1 MKIISNVGGF
11 MDDRNSVSR
20 DYGVRLHSDR
30 AVICNFGRIKTMKY
44 MRQIG
49 LIAVFASLPW
59 SAFAAAERFPGV
71 QMQLEELSDAAPLAD
86 TSSAVST
93 LELDVADSFE
103 SATVHEQVPNQAG
116 VIVPESHSPEAVADG
131 ENSQGKVVSQ
141 ELASLDV
148 VDTGTLNP
156 VQNPQTAPVVPMDTA
171 SLEVVDT
178 GTLRQVENQQPAAEV
193 VSTDAEDAVVLQSG
207 MDTSAPGEAG
217 ELNTDA
223 AHVDDR
229 QARNYKVMLPVNAV
243 AEKNE
248 GTDAVVAE
256 TGTGNGQPE
265 VASGGAASEEIIQ
278 LPYAVLLAIL
288 ALMSMITVAR
298 RKG

>member
-11 MDDRNSVSR
+11 MDDKISVTE
-20 DYGVRLHSDR
+20 DYAVRFHSDR
-30 AVICNFGRIKTMKY
+30 AVNCNCGHIKTMEY

-86 TSSAVST
+86 TSSAVSA
-93 LELDVADSFE
+93 LEPGVVDSFE
-103 SATVHEQVPNQAG
+103 SAAVQEQVLNQSG
-116 VIVPESHSPEAVADG
+116 VFVSESYSLEAVADA
-131 ENSQGKVVSQ
+131 ENSQDEIVNK
-141 ELASLDV
+141 ELASLEVD
-148 VDTGTLNP
+148 DTGILNP
-156 VQNPQTAPVVPMDTA
+156 VQNPQMA

-178 GTLRQVENQQPAAEV
+178 GTLRQVQNQQPAAEV
-193 VSTDAEDAVVLQSG
+193 VSTDAEDTVVLQSG
-207 MDTSAPGEAG
+207 MDTSAPNEVG

-223 AHVDDR
+223 ARVEDH
-229 QARNYKVMLPVNAV
+229 QAKNYKVLLPLNSV
-243 AEKNE
+243 AEKTE
-248 GTDAVVAE
+248 SMDAVAAE

-265 VASGGAASEEIIQ
+265 DASGGAASEEIIH

-288 ALMSMITVAR
+288 ALMSMIPVAR